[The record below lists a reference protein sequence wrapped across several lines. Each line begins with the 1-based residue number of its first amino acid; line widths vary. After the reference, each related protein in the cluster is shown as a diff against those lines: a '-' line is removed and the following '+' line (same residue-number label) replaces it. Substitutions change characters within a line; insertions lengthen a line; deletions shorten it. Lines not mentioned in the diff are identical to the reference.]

1 MSAFAYRA
9 FISYNRADAA
19 IAAALAASLTRFARP
34 WFAMRAMR
42 VFLDKNSLATDPTLS
57 GAIDRGLAQS
67 EWLILLASPASAAA
81 PWVRHEVAWWV
92 AHRDLSK
99 MIIARTDGVIAWG
112 GAGAADFDWALT
124 TALPPLLSGRFA
136 SEPIWADLGPAA
148 ATPRKSVSNPVFRDA
163 FLLVAAPIHGV
174 SKDVLWNIERVAHR
188 KRIAFAAG
196 ASVAIVAFAWIGRNQ
211 HAVSMDRKENLA
223 SIQLGAKA
231 FMVLPTDPQLAA
243 RIALAGVALRP
254 SGISASA
261 LRSALAR
268 IAGDDVAARFEVAA
282 PGAVALAFSPDAAR
296 LAILFGDGRV
306 GVLDAASGR
315 ALGELAPT
323 TSSDARVIAW
333 GAGGHLAV
341 GDAGGLRLWPLD
353 SSHGAAAPPV
363 VLPQVAAVHAL
374 AFSPDG
380 RQLAL
385 GHVDGAVTIVV
396 ASTGARTQAFR
407 AHRAAVR
414 ALAFSNDG
422 RRLASGAESG
432 EVVLWRL
439 VSPDAIA
446 TMRFEM
452 PRPVASVDFNREGGS
467 TVAEQMLAVAD
478 TGGELRVVDADQ
490 GDGGAAGAPARGLGL
505 RTEPGAVAARFV
517 TSGRCLAHAAAS
529 GRLRVDATLGF
540 APLFGF
546 GPADSAPLIA
556 IDLAATRLFA
566 LLDAA
571 STVRVFEQPLC
582 GDAEAVCGFG
592 ASRLTTPMTPQER
605 LRWVPADLDLDNTV
619 QTAPGPACRRLI
631 DRIVPAVPGEPP
643 R

>member
-1 MSAFAYRA
+1 MSGYAYRA

-34 WFAMRAMR
+34 WFAIRAMR

-148 ATPRKSVSNPVFRDA
+148 ATPRKSVSNPVFRDG

-174 SKDVLWNIERVAHR
+174 SKDVLWNIERAAQR
-188 KRIAFAAG
+188 KRVAFAAG
-196 ASVAIVAFAWIGRNQ
+196 ATVAIVAFAWIGRNQ
-211 HAVSMDRKENLA
+211 YAVSMDRRENLA

-261 LRSALAR
+261 LRNALAR
-268 IAGDDVAARFEVAA
+268 IAGDALPARFEAVA
-282 PGAVALAFSPDAAR
+282 PGAVALAFSPDATR

-306 GVLDAASGR
+306 GVLDVASGR
-315 ALGELAPT
+315 ALGELAAA
-323 TSSDARVIAW
+323 TSSDAQVIAW
-333 GAGGHLAV
+333 GSGGHLAV
-341 GDAGGLRLWPLD
+341 GDSSGLRLWSFD
-353 SSHGAAAPPV
+353 SSNG
-363 VLPQVAAVHAL
+363 VAASPVGVPKVPAVRAL

-385 GHVDGAVTIVV
+385 GHVDGTVTIVV
-396 ASTGARTQAFR
+396 ASTGARRQTFS

-414 ALAFSNDG
+414 ALSFANDG
-422 RRLASGAESG
+422 QRLASGAESG
-432 EVVLWRL
+432 EVALWH
-439 VSPDAIA
+439 VVTPNAIA
-446 TMRFEM
+446 TMRFEL

-467 TVAEQMLAVAD
+467 TVAEHMLAVAD
-478 TGGELRVVDADQ
+478 TGGELRVVDA
-490 GDGGAAGAPARGLGL
+490 GTPARFLDL
-505 RTEPGAVAARFV
+505 RTEPGSVAARFV
-517 TSGRCLAHAAAS
+517 TSGRCLVRAGPS
-529 GRLRVDATLGF
+529 PRIEVVATLGF
-540 APLFGF
+540 ARLFGL
-546 GPADSAPLIA
+546 GPADGAPLIA

-571 STVRVFEQPLC
+571 GTVRVYEQPLC
-582 GDAEAVCGFG
+582 GDAEAICGFG
-592 ASRLTTPMTPQER
+592 ASRLTTPMTAQER
-605 LRWVPADLDLDNTV
+605 MRWVPADLDLDNTV

-631 DRIVPAVPGEPP
+631 DRIVPAAPGEPP